1 MRTKKFTKIICA
13 AALTAAL
20 TLSGCGDL
28 TGMGGGS
35 EENSPV
41 EENKTA
47 AVEKTVAAPTTASV
61 TEAAPNKPES
71 NAKIS
76 DARNTPA
83 VRVAR
88 MVGPAVVG
96 ITNKAVAH
104 DIFNRTFETEGV
116 GSGVIFRND
125 GYIITNNHVIAGA
138 KEIIVS
144 LSDGNT
150 VNGTLIGTDEMTDI
164 AVVKVDAKNL
174 PTAEL
179 GDSDE
184 VVVGEPAIA
193 IGNPMGLEFQ
203 GSVTVGVI
211 SALNRTLDLND
222 RRVKLF
228 QTDAAISP
236 GNSGG
241 ALVNADGEVIGI
253 NSAKL
258 ATNGVEGM
266 GFAIPIN
273 TVKTIVNELMDK
285 GYVARPYL
293 GVTIFDKPTA
303 ARYGYQLSIEKGVY
317 VFQVGL
323 DSPAGRAGFQR
334 GDIILNI
341 DGKEVNSV
349 TDVRNAVAAHK
360 VGDKVKV
367 LCDRDG
373 REETVEVTLEEMP
386 QPSNQ

>member
-1 MRTKKFTKIICA
+1 MSA
-13 AALTAAL
+13 AAVVAAL
-20 TLSGCGDL
+20 TLTGCSGL
-28 TGMGGGS
+28 TGLTDGDNSKS
-35 EENSPV
+35 EEQPV
-41 EENKTA
+41 AT
-47 AVEKTVAAPTTASV
+47 KTVAV
-61 TEAAPNKPES
+61 TEAAPNTPNRPES
-71 NAKIS
+71 NEKIS

-83 VRVAR
+83 VRVAKT
-88 MVGPAVVG
+88 VGPAVVG

-116 GSGVIFRND
+116 GSGVIFKSD

-144 LSDGNT
+144 LSDGNS

-164 AVVKVDAKNL
+164 AVVKVDAKDL
-174 PTAEL
+174 PTATL

-258 ATNGVEGM
+258 ATTGVEGM

-273 TVKTIVNELMDK
+273 TVKTIVAELMDK

-303 ARYGYQLSIEKGVY
+303 ARYGYQLTIDKGVY
-317 VFQVGL
+317 VFQVAI
-323 DSPAGRAGFQR
+323 DSPAGRANFQR
-334 GDIILNI
+334 GDIILSI

-349 TDVRNAVAAHK
+349 TDVRNEVASHK
-360 VGDKVKV
+360 VGDKVKI
-367 LCDRDG
+367 LIDRDG
-373 REETVEVTLEEMP
+373 KQETFEVALEEMP

>member
-1 MRTKKFTKIICA
+1 MSAKKFTKIICA
-13 AALTAAL
+13 AAVVAAL
-20 TLSGCGDL
+20 TLSGCGEL
-28 TGMGGGS
+28 TGLTGGDDKS
-35 EENSPV
+35 AEP
-41 EENKTA
+41 TA
-47 AVEKTVAAPTTASV
+47 ATKTASV
-61 TEAAPNKPES
+61 TEAAPTPNKPES
-71 NAKIS
+71 TEKVS
-76 DARNTPA
+76 SARNTPA

-88 MVGPAVVG
+88 TVGPAVVG
-96 ITNKAVAH
+96 ITNKAVAL
-104 DIFNRTFETEGV
+104 DFFNRPVATEGV
-116 GSGVIFRND
+116 GSGVIFKAD

-164 AVVKVDAKNL
+164 AVVKVDAKDL
-174 PTAEL
+174 PVAEL
-179 GDSDE
+179 GDSDT

-222 RRVKLF
+222 RRVKLL

-273 TVKTIVNELMDK
+273 TVKTIVAELMDK

-303 ARYGYQLSIEKGVY
+303 ARYGYQLSIDKGVY
-317 VFQVGL
+317 VFQVAI
-323 DSPAGRAGFQR
+323 DSPAGRANFQR

-349 TDVRNAVAAHK
+349 TDVRNEVAAHK

-367 LCDRDG
+367 LIDRDG
-373 REETVEVTLEEMP
+373 RQETVEVTLEEMP

>member
-1 MRTKKFTKIICA
+1 MRSKKFSKVICAIAVA
-13 AALTAAL
+13 AALTF
-20 TLSGCGDL
+20 SGCSGLKGLSDDSNND
-28 TGMGGGS
+28 GN
-35 EENSPV
+35 EN
-41 EENKTA
+41 NKEKS
-47 AVEKTVAAPTTASV
+47 AVTTQVANV
-61 TEAAPNKPES
+61 TEAAPNKPENS
-71 NAKIS
+71 AKIS

-88 MVGPAVVG
+88 TVGPAVVG
-96 ITNKAVAH
+96 ITNKAIAR
-104 DIFNRTFETEGV
+104 DFFDRTFETSGV
-116 GSGVIFRND
+116 GSGVVFRND

-164 AVVKVDAKNL
+164 AVVKVEAKDL
-174 PTAEL
+174 PVAEL

-222 RRVKLF
+222 RRVKLL

-258 ATNGVEGM
+258 ATTGVEGM

-334 GDIILNI
+334 GDIILAI

-349 TDVRNAVAAHK
+349 TDVRNEVAAHK

-373 REETVEVTLEEMP
+373 REETVEVVLEEMP

>member
-1 MRTKKFTKIICA
+1 MKAKKITKIIWV
-13 AALTAAL
+13 AL

-28 TGMGGGS
+28 TGS
-35 EENSPV
+35 NDSND
-41 EENKTA
+41 ENKS
-47 AVEKTVAAPTTASV
+47 AVEKTAVTQTANV

-71 NAKIS
+71 NTKLS

-88 MVGPAVVG
+88 TVGPAVVG

-104 DIFNRTFETEGV
+104 DIFNRAFETEGV

-144 LSDGNT
+144 LSDGNS
-150 VNGTLIGTDEMTDI
+150 VNGTLIGTDEMSDI
-164 AVVKVDAKNL
+164 AVVKVDVKDL
-174 PTAEL
+174 PIAEL

-258 ATNGVEGM
+258 ATTGVEGM

-273 TVKTIVNELMDK
+273 TVKAIVNELMDK

-334 GDIILNI
+334 GDIILSI

-349 TDVRNAVAAHK
+349 TDVRNEVAAHK
-360 VGDKVKV
+360 VGDRVKI

-373 REETVEVTLEEMP
+373 KQETVEVTLEEMP

>member
-1 MRTKKFTKIICA
+1 MKSKNLAKIICA
-13 AALTAAL
+13 AAVTAAL
-20 TLSGCGDL
+20 TFSGCSVVGLNGDNASDGDDKSVA
-28 TGMGGGS
+28 TG
-35 EENSPV
+35 E
-41 EENKTA
+41 KTA
-47 AVEKTVAAPTTASV
+47 AITQNV
-61 TEAAPNKPES
+61 TEAAVNKPES
-71 NAKIS
+71 NTKIS

-88 MVGPAVVG
+88 TVGPAVVG
-96 ITNKAVAH
+96 ITNKAVAR
-104 DIFNRTFETEGV
+104 DVFNRTFETEGV
-116 GSGVIFRND
+116 GSGVIFKSD

-150 VNGTLIGTDEMTDI
+150 ITGKLIGTDEMTDI
-164 AVVKVDAKNL
+164 AVVKVDAKDL
-174 PTAEL
+174 PTATL
-179 GDSDE
+179 GNSDE

-303 ARYGYQLSIEKGVY
+303 ARYGYQLTLEKGVF
-317 VFQVGL
+317 VFQVAL

-334 GDIILNI
+334 GDIILSI
-341 DGKEVNSV
+341 DGTEVNSV

-367 LCDRDG
+367 LLDREG
-373 REETVEVTLEEMP
+373 TQQTVEVTLDEMP

>member
-1 MRTKKFTKIICA
+1 MSAKNFKKIICA
-13 AALTAAL
+13 AAVCAAL
-20 TLSGCGDL
+20 TFSGCSGL
-28 TGMGGGS
+28 TGLTGGEDKS
-35 EENSPV
+35 ADN
-41 EENKTA
+41 A
-47 AVEKTVAAPTTASV
+47 ADTKAVAVTKASH
-61 TEAAPNKPES
+61 TEAAPNQPES
-71 NAKIS
+71 SAKIS

-88 MVGPAVVG
+88 TVGPAVVG
-96 ITNKAVAH
+96 ITNKAVAI
-104 DIFNRTFETEGV
+104 DFFNRPVETEGV
-116 GSGVIFRND
+116 GSGVIFKSD

-150 VNGTLIGTDEMTDI
+150 VSGKLIGTDEMTDI
-164 AVVKVDAKNL
+164 AVVKVEAKDL
-174 PTAEL
+174 PVAML
-179 GDSDE
+179 GNSDE

-273 TVKTIVNELMDK
+273 TVKTIVDELMTK

-303 ARYGYQLSIEKGVY
+303 ARYGYQLTIDKGVY
-317 VFQVGL
+317 VFQVAI
-323 DSPAGRAGFQR
+323 DSPSGRAGFQR
-334 GDIILNI
+334 GDIILSI

-349 TDVRNAVAAHK
+349 ADVRNEVASHK

-367 LCDRDG
+367 LLDREG
-373 REETVEVTLEEMP
+373 RQETVEVTLEEMP

>member
-1 MRTKKFTKIICA
+1 MTGLVGDSDNDTK
-13 AALTAAL
+13 
-20 TLSGCGDL
+20 S
-28 TGMGGGS
+28 
-35 EENSPV
+35 
-41 EENKTA
+41 
-47 AVEKTVAAPTTASV
+47 AVEKTSV
-61 TEAAPNKPES
+61 TPGHTEAAPTNKPES
-71 NAKIS
+71 NARIS

-83 VRVAR
+83 VRVAK

-104 DIFNRTFETEGV
+104 DVFNRAFATEGV
-116 GSGVIFRND
+116 GSGVIFKSD

-144 LSDGNT
+144 LS
-150 VNGTLIGTDEMTDI
+150 EMTDI
-164 AVVKVDAKNL
+164 AVVKVDAKDL
-174 PTAEL
+174 PVAEL
-179 GDSDE
+179 GDSDT

-273 TVKTIVNELMDK
+273 TVKTIVNELMEK

-317 VFQVGL
+317 VFQVAI

-334 GDIILNI
+334 GDIIQR
-341 DGKEVNSV
+341 GS
-349 TDVRNAVAAHK
+349 
-360 VGDKVKV
+360 GSQ
-367 LCDRDG
+367 G
-373 REETVEVTLEEMP
+373 RR
-386 QPSNQ
+386 

>member
-1 MRTKKFTKIICA
+1 MKSKNLAKIICA
-13 AALTAAL
+13 AAVTVAV
-20 TLSGCGDL
+20 TFSGCGGNLGSGDADGENTS
-28 TGMGGGS
+28 TG
-35 EENSPV
+35 
-41 EENKTA
+41 
-47 AVEKTVAAPTTASV
+47 EKTVSTTPKV
-61 TEAAPNKPES
+61 TEAATMTNKPES

-88 MVGPAVVG
+88 TVGPAVVG
-96 ITNKAVAH
+96 ITNKAIAR
-104 DIFNRTFETEGV
+104 DMFNRTFETEGV
-116 GSGVIFRND
+116 GSGVIFQSD

-144 LSDGNT
+144 LSDGNSIT
-150 VNGTLIGTDEMTDI
+150 GTLIGADEMTDI
-164 AVVKVDAKNL
+164 AVVKVDAKDL
-174 PTAEL
+174 PTATL

-222 RRVKLF
+222 KRVKLF

-273 TVKTIVNELMDK
+273 TVKTIVKELMDK

-303 ARYGYQLSIEKGVY
+303 ARYGYQLTLEKGVF
-317 VFQVGL
+317 VFQVAL

-334 GDIILNI
+334 GDIILSI
-341 DGKEVNSV
+341 DDTEVNSV
-349 TDVRNAVAAHK
+349 TDVRNAVASHK

-367 LCDRDG
+367 LLDRDG
-373 REETVEVTLEEMP
+373 KQETLEVTLEEMP

>member
-1 MRTKKFTKIICA
+1 MKSKKFMKIICA
-13 AALTAAL
+13 AAIVTAL
-20 TLSGCGDL
+20 MLSGCSGLSDS
-28 TGMGGGS
+28 GGS
-35 EENSPV
+35 D
-41 EENKTA
+41 EENKSVA
-47 AVEKTVAAPTTASV
+47 EKTVSQTSH
-61 TEAAPNKPES
+61 TEAAPKTVNQPES

-96 ITNKAVAH
+96 ITNKAIAR
-104 DIFNRTFETEGV
+104 DFFDRTF
-116 GSGVIFRND
+116 D

-144 LSDGNT
+144 LSDGST

-164 AVVKVDAKNL
+164 AVVKVDAKDL
-174 PTAEL
+174 PVAEL
-179 GDSDE
+179 GNSDE

-228 QTDAAISP
+228 QTDAPISP

-253 NSAKL
+253 NSIKL

-273 TVKTIVNELMDK
+273 TVKAIVEELMNK

-303 ARYGYQLSIEKGVY
+303 ARYGYQLSIDKGVY
-317 VFQVGL
+317 VFQVAI
-323 DSPAGRAGFQR
+323 DSPAGRANFQR
-334 GDIILNI
+334 GDIILSI

-349 TDVRNAVAAHK
+349 ADVRNEVAAHK

-367 LCDRDG
+367 LIDREG
-373 REETVEVTLEEMP
+373 KEEVVDVTLEEMP

>member
-1 MRTKKFTKIICA
+1 MSAKKFTKAICA
-13 AALTAAL
+13 AAIVAAM
-20 TLSGCGDL
+20 TFSGCGGLADL
-28 TGMGGGS
+28 TGS
-35 EENSPV
+35 EGDGKSV
-41 EENKTA
+41 EQTSTTA
-47 AVEKTVAAPTTASV
+47 ATTKSVAV

-71 NAKIS
+71 NLKIS

-83 VRVAR
+83 VRVAKT
-88 MVGPAVVG
+88 VGPAVVG
-96 ITNKAVAH
+96 ITNKAIAR
-104 DIFNRTFETEGV
+104 DFFDRTFETSGV
-116 GSGVIFRND
+116 GSGVIFKSD

-164 AVVKVDAKNL
+164 AVVKVEAKDL
-174 PTAEL
+174 PVAEL
-179 GDSDE
+179 GDSDT

-273 TVKTIVNELMDK
+273 TVKSIIAELMDK

-334 GDIILNI
+334 GDIILSI

-349 TDVRNAVAAHK
+349 TDVRNEVAAHK
-360 VGDKVKV
+360 VGDKVKIV
-367 LCDRDG
+367 CDREG

>member
-1 MRTKKFTKIICA
+1 MKAKKITKIICA
-13 AALTAAL
+13 TAVVAAL

-28 TGMGGGS
+28 TGLSGGS
-35 EENSPV
+35 D
-41 EENKTA
+41 ENKST
-47 AVEKTVAAPTTASV
+47 VEKSAVTQTANV
-61 TEAAPNKPES
+61 TEAAPSNKPES
-71 NAKIS
+71 SAKLS

-88 MVGPAVVG
+88 TVGPAVVG

-164 AVVKVDAKNL
+164 AVVKVEVKDL

-222 RRVKLF
+222 KRVKLL

-258 ATNGVEGM
+258 ATTGVEGM

-273 TVKTIVNELMDK
+273 TVKAVVDELMTK

-317 VFQVGL
+317 IFQVGL

-334 GDIILNI
+334 GDIILSI

-349 TDVRNAVAAHK
+349 GDVRNAIAAHK
-360 VGDKVKV
+360 IGDKIKV
-367 LCDRDG
+367 VIDREG
-373 REETVEVTLEEMP
+373 RQETLDVTLEEMP

>member
-1 MRTKKFTKIICA
+1 MKAKKITKIICA
-13 AALTAAL
+13 AAVAAAL
-20 TLSGCGDL
+20 TLSGCGGL
-28 TGMGGGS
+28 TGS
-35 EENSPV
+35 NDSSD
-41 EENKTA
+41 ENKSA
-47 AVEKTVAAPTTASV
+47 GEKTAVTQTANV
-61 TEAAPNKPES
+61 TEAAPNKPEI
-71 NAKIS
+71 NTKLS

-83 VRVAR
+83 VRVAKT
-88 MVGPAVVG
+88 VGPAVVG

-104 DIFNRTFETEGV
+104 DIFNRAFETEGV

-144 LSDGNT
+144 LSDGNS

-164 AVVKVDAKNL
+164 AVVKVDAKDL

-222 RRVKLF
+222 RRVKLL

-258 ATNGVEGM
+258 ATMGVEGM

-273 TVKTIVNELMDK
+273 TVKAIVNELMEK

-334 GDIILNI
+334 GDIILAI

-349 TDVRNAVAAHK
+349 SDIRNAVAAHK
-360 VGDKVKV
+360 VGDKVKI
-367 LCDRDG
+367 LYDRDG
-373 REETVEVTLEEMP
+373 RQETVEVTLEEMP